1 MAFGGVAAII
11 LLPVLPVGA
20 STLVDVA
27 ELLTEADAYDLVQV
41 TVVGEI
47 VGDYGDRGDVVWV
60 QLNDDAYTHQ
70 PPGSMRQ
77 LAGTNTGISVR
88 LSGISLEDF
97 GSPGGHGVRGP
108 IVEVTGVFRNL
119 HPQLGGLTFIDAT
132 DVILVEQ
139 SVATPESGPD
149 LAALIIG
156 TILTVGGLLAL
167 AHRRDLLP
175 QKGFWRKNVA

>member
-1 MAFGGVAAII
+1 MRRLLALGSVVAIVV
-11 LLPVLPVGA
+11 LPVLPVGA
-20 STLVDVA
+20 STQVNVS
-27 ELLTEADAYDLVQV
+27 ELLTEADAYDLMQV

-70 PPGSMRQ
+70 PPGSARQ
-77 LAGTNTGISVR
+77 LAGTNVGISVR
-88 LSGISLEDF
+88 MSGISLEDF

-119 HPQLGGLTFIDAT
+119 HPEMGGLTFIDAT
-132 DVILVEQ
+132 DAVLVER
-139 SVATPESGPD
+139 SVTTPESGPD

-175 QKGFWRKNVA
+175 HKKVF